1 LVTLREILELP
12 ALQGTRLHGAAAA
25 TARDVR
31 WLATVHIRPTRP
43 QQLRS
48 GELLLLPPPTVAHA
62 SLGGGWATVV
72 RQLRA
77 LEPAALAVWE
87 PLPPEVPAIL
97 DESGL
102 PWLAIP
108 AHVSPAF
115 IEREA
120 TRYIADCQAELQRLE
135 STAYRELLELVIHG
149 RGTQTLLLA
158 LARLTGKAVA
168 LQDASQQLLGL
179 EWPTAEAVAHLA
191 VSEAEAAPPVGRRE
205 GLAGVAEPRS
215 PASAASSPHLSAPTN
230 PLAPTAPRGADL
242 TAASLAARG
251 PELLNGTGA
260 VNVRVWLD
268 GLPISATDPPTA
280 IFDMD
285 GTSWVR
291 LVAPVQSASGLAGLL
306 SLLAPREHISARD
319 RLLLKRATAACALEF
334 AKQNAVHDAREQ
346 PRDEFVAA
354 LLAGDLSAPEIVE
367 HRAARLGYA
376 LGSAHN
382 VLLLRPAPRSVVDG
396 PRDDA
401 AADRRLEELVAWQL
415 GADASLP
422 YRAEGGT
429 CAIVLPLERFG
440 DHRLLDD
447 WAEDFHRR
455 LGADGGPRALSASLG
470 RLQPGLAGIREAFQG
485 ARWALDLGEQLFG
498 PGRLTRL
505 QDLGVYQLLLA
516 MQHHMGLG
524 DFCQEMLGPLV
535 DYDRLKRADLVRTL
549 DTYFVARNSPSET
562 AERLHLHRNTVL
574 YRLRR
579 IRELLNRDPDDPEH
593 RLALQLALRA
603 RHVLDH

>member
-1 LVTLREILELP
+1 MTATLPWRKVKAYGRSRAAAPRGRAPWRIGRQTGRDRLLVTLREILELP
-12 ALQGTRLHGAAAA
+12 ALRGTRLYGAPA
-25 TARDVR
+25 TASREVR
-31 WLATVHIRPTRP
+31 WLATVHIRPARP

-62 SLGGGWATVV
+62 SLGGGWASVV
-72 RQLRA
+72 RQLQA

-87 PLPPEVPAIL
+87 PLQAETRGAL
-97 DESGL
+97 DDSGL

-108 AHVSPAF
+108 AHASPAF

-135 STAYRELLELVIHG
+135 ATAYRELLELVIHG

-168 LQDASQQLLGL
+168 LQDADQQVLGL
-179 EWPTAEAVAHLA
+179 EWPM
-191 VSEAEAAPPVGRRE
+191 SEG
-205 GLAGVAEPRS
+205 AEPI
-215 PASAASSPHLSAPTN
+215 
-230 PLAPTAPRGADL
+230 
-242 TAASLAARG
+242 AASLAARG
-251 PELLNGTGA
+251 PELLNGSGA
-260 VNVRVWLD
+260 ASVRLWLK

-280 IFDMD
+280 IFDVD
-285 GTSWVR
+285 DTTWVR
-291 LVAPVQSASGLAGLL
+291 LVAPVQGAAGLGGLL
-306 SLLAPREHISARD
+306 SVLAPRGQITARD

-334 AKQNAVHDAREQ
+334 AKQTAVHDAREQ
-346 PRDEFVAA
+346 PRGEFVAA
-354 LLAGDLSAPEIVE
+354 LLAGDLGAPAMME
-367 HRAARLGYA
+367 HRAARLGYT

-382 VLLLRPAPRSVVDG
+382 VLLLRPAASGADG
-396 PRDDA
+396 PADD
-401 AADRRLEELVAWQL
+401 AADRRLEELIAWQL
-415 GADASLP
+415 GADAAFP
-422 YRAEGGT
+422 FRAEGGT

-440 DHRLLDD
+440 DNRLLDD
-447 WAEDFHRR
+447 WAADFHRR
-455 LGADGGPRALSASLG
+455 LGADGGLRALSASLG
-470 RLQPGLAGIREAFQG
+470 RLQPGLAGIREAVQG

-498 PGRLTRL
+498 PGHLTRL

-516 MQHHMGLG
+516 MRQHTSLG
-524 DFCQEMLGPLV
+524 EFCQEMLGPLV

-549 DTYFVARNSPSET
+549 DTYFVARNSPSEA

-579 IRELLNRDPDDPEH
+579 IRELLSRDPDDPEQ

-603 RHVLDH
+603 RHVLDR